1 MDIEEKV
8 LIADTGY
15 VKSRHSGRYHLAAMM
30 LLLTTVMTVAS
41 GAGAHS
47 AGSDGG
53 DRLAVSDSMS
63 PDTPASP
70 KVADEWPT
78 KTNSSSP
85 SPTSELSISA
95 LLGRADFV
103 VQLVMGLLVL
113 ASVACWTIFLTKLF
127 ELSRA
132 RRRLAAALEALMR
145 LRLLGDCRAPQIA
158 QGAVGRSRVIARLI
172 DAANSERELSEGLIM
187 DGSIVD
193 RYALRAAEIIRD
205 DARRIAAGA
214 ALLATIGATA
224 PFIGLFGTVW
234 GIMNSFVGIARA
246 QTTNL
251 AVVAP
256 GIAEALLATA
266 MGLVAAIPA
275 VIFYNLVAR
284 STKAYGEEASEGSGA
299 VVRLLSRELSQPAQC
314 FPARA
319 AE

>member
-8 LIADTGY
+8 RIVDSGY
-15 VKSRHSGRYHLAAMM
+15 VTYRHSSRYLTVLM
-30 LLLTTVMTVAS
+30 LLLVTVMTGAS
-41 GAGAHS
+41 AGAHP
-47 AGSDGG
+47 AGTDQGG
-53 DRLAVSDSMS
+53 RLPVSDTVS
-63 PDTPASP
+63 PETPASP
-70 KVADEWPT
+70 KVVDEQSAG
-78 KTNSSSP
+78 TNSSSA
-85 SPTSELSISA
+85 SSTSELSVSA
-95 LLGRADFV
+95 LLGRADLV
-103 VQLVMGLLVL
+103 VQFVMGLLVV
-113 ASVACWTIFLTKLF
+113 ASVACWTVFLTRLF
-127 ELSRA
+127 ELSRV
-132 RRRLAAALEALMR
+132 RRRLAAALEALTH

-158 QGAVGRSRVIARLI
+158 QGAVGRSRVVARLI

-193 RYALRAAEIIRD
+193 RYALRAAEIVRD

-275 VIFYNLVAR
+275 VIFYNFIAR
-284 STKAYGEEASEGSGA
+284 STKAYVEEASEGSGA

-314 FPARA
+314 FSVRA